1 MTMCPDP
8 SFALHLLEDLQCLRQ
23 AFIPLVLTAEKM
35 HAADSILAREI
46 DAFYT
51 EFKATV
57 KTELQPQLN
66 SGDKSA
72 AE

>member
-1 MTMCPDP
+1 MNRIFSTSPQV
-8 SFALHLLEDLQCLRQ
+8 LLRRLRQ
-23 AFIPLVLTAEKM
+23 AYIPLVLTTEKM